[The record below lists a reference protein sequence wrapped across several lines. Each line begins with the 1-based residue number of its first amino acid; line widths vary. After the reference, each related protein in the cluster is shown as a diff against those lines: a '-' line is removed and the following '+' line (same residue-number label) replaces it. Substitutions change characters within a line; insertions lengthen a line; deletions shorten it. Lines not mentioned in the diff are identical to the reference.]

1 MDEWALQVRRR
12 FVVECAGI
20 GIIALLWLAC
30 LVLGVGGPRATQA
43 ISNFGLIAAAASA
56 GLACLATARHGTAQQ
71 ERMWRLLGV
80 SALSW
85 GSGQAAWTWYETV
98 LGREVPF
105 PSLADVG
112 YLAAVPL
119 AAAALLSLP
128 FAAQNLAGR
137 VRQVLDGLMIAASLL
152 LISWVLVLNT
162 LFQAGTDNGLSQAI
176 SLAYP
181 IGDIVVGTIVL
192 FMLTR
197 ARGTNGATEIPLP
210 LIGAGLVAWAVADS
224 GFVYLTAV
232 GSYSSGALIDAGW
245 FLGYLLILIAARK
258 SAARSSGQDAAGS
271 GADRMDKPVGGDQL
285 GLLLPYVA
293 VGGSL
298 VVSTVV
304 QIQHGRLGP
313 FAGWVRS
320 FIMLALI
327 GRQVL
332 TLLENSSLARHLES
346 RVIERTAELQASEQ
360 RFQALVQ
367 HSSEVVILVNRNGLV
382 EYVSESMARVFGYG
396 EADLRGRLLSDIFYL
411 DAGTRLREGL
421 AEAAQRPYGVLE
433 LELPLQHRDGQQ
445 CTAQITIT
453 NLLDNPSVA
462 GLVLNTRDISERRQL
477 EDQLSHQAFH
487 DNLTSL
493 ANRALFKDRV
503 DHALARTK
511 RQTPSVAVLF
521 LDLDGF
527 KEVNDSLGHAAGD
540 RLLIQVGERLAASV
554 RPSDTVARFGGDE
567 FAVLVEDA
575 SDDIDVIQVAERVL
589 EGLRQPFEVNGREL
603 HVRGS
608 MGIARMESD
617 VDGADHL
624 LRNADLAMYRAKA
637 AGRGG
642 FERYDPEMHTELV
655 QRVQLEADLRR
666 ALEAGELFLL
676 YQPTFDLASGQL
688 VGAEALAR
696 WQHPT
701 RGLVPPTEFI
711 PLAEASGL
719 IRPLGAWVLREAC
732 RQAAEWQRTT
742 AQRDKPMALNI
753 NLSGRQ
759 LQYPEVV
766 DDVAAALAESGLPPD
781 SLVLE
786 MTESVLMDDSENVL
800 DILRR
805 IKELGARLAIDDFG
819 TGYSSLSYL
828 HRFPVDMLK
837 IDRSFVERLSHASD
851 NAELA
856 RTIVRLGQ
864 SLQLVTVA
872 EGVED
877 SAQFLAL
884 RRMGCDVGQGFYF
897 GRPMESEEISRLLGD
912 DVGPPARKPATTG

>member
-1 MDEWALQVRRR
+1 MNTRSRARRR
-12 FVVECAGI
+12 YVVECVTTAGL
-20 GIIALLWLAC
+20 ALLWLGC
-30 LVLGVGGPRATQA
+30 LVFEVGGEETAA
-43 ISNFGLIAAAASA
+43 ALSNFGLIAAAGAA
-56 GLACLATARHGTAQQ
+56 GVTCIRTARFSSDRQT
-71 ERMWRLLGV
+71 RMWKLMGC

-112 YLAAVPL
+112 YLAAPPL

-128 FAAQNLAGR
+128 FAAQSLAGR

-152 LISWVLVLNT
+152 LASWVLVLRPV
-162 LFQAGTDNGLSQAI
+162 FRAGAENFVSQAI

-192 FMLTR
+192 FVL
-197 ARGTNGATEIPLP
+197 ARVRMGSGVAKIPLG
-210 LIGAGLVAWAVADS
+210 LLGGGLVAWAVADS
-224 GFVYLTAV
+224 GFVYLTATEQ
-232 GSYSSGALIDAGW
+232 YASGALIDAGW
-245 FLGYLLILIAARK
+245 FLGYLLVLLAARK
-258 SAARSSGQDAAGS
+258 PEADPDDEEETHTGV
-271 GADRMDKPVGGDQL
+271 DRMGMF
-285 GLLLPYVA
+285 LPYIA
-293 VGGSL
+293 VVGSL
-298 VVSTVV
+298 AVSTVV
-304 QIQHGRLGP
+304 QVQQGILDY
-313 FAGWVRS
+313 FASWTRS
-320 FIMLALI
+320 FIILALV

-332 TLLENSSLARHLES
+332 SLLENSSLARHLEA
-346 RVIERTAELQASEQ
+346 RVVERTAELRASEQ

-367 HSSEVVILVNRNGLV
+367 HSSEVVILVDRDGKV
-382 EYVSESMARVFGYG
+382 EYVSESMSRVFGYS
-396 EADLRGRLLSDIFYL
+396 EAYLLGRSLSGIL
-411 DAGTRLREGL
+411 DATAGARLREGL
-421 AEAAQRPYGVLE
+421 ADLAERPYGVLE
-433 LELPLQHRDGQQ
+433 LELPLRHRDGHL
-445 CTAQITIT
+445 CTVQLTIT
-453 NLLDNPSVA
+453 NLLDNPSVG

-487 DNLTSL
+487 DSLTSL

-503 DHALARTK
+503 EHALQRTK

-540 RLLIQVGERLAASV
+540 RLLVQVGERLVASV

-567 FAVLVEDA
+567 FAVLIEDA
-575 SDDIDVIQVAERVL
+575 SDEVDVTQVADRVL
-589 EGLRQPFEVNGREL
+589 EGLRRPFLVSGREL

-608 MGIARMESD
+608 MGIARMDSD
-617 VDGADHL
+617 VEGADQL

-642 FERYDPEMHTELV
+642 YERYDPEMHTELV
-655 QRVQLEADLRR
+655 QRVQLESDLRR
-666 ALEAGELFLL
+666 ALEAGELFLH
-676 YQPTFDLASGQL
+676 YQPTFDLASGQV

-696 WQHPT
+696 WKHPI
-701 RGLVPPTEFI
+701 RGMVPPTEFI

-732 RQAAEWQRTT
+732 RQAAEWQR
-742 AQRDKPMALNI
+742 ASQRDKPLTLNI

-759 LQYPEVV
+759 LQFPEVV
-766 DDVAAALAESGLPPD
+766 EDVARALRESGLPPE

-786 MTESVLMDDSENVL
+786 MTESVLMDDSDTVL
-800 DILRR
+800 AILRR
-805 IKELGARLAIDDFG
+805 LKQLGARLAIDDFG

-837 IDRSFVERLSHASD
+837 IDRSFVERLSRASD

-884 RRMGCDVGQGFYF
+884 RRMGCDVGQGYYF
-897 GRPMESEEISRLLGD
+897 GRPMDSGEVSRLLGD
-912 DVGPPARKPATTG
+912 DIAPPAKKPATTG

>member
-1 MDEWALQVRRR
+1 MSTRSQAQRR
-12 FVVECAGI
+12 FLVECAAMAVV
-20 GIIALLWLAC
+20 ALLWLGS
-30 LVLGVGGPRATQA
+30 LSLGLGGARASQA
-43 ISNFGLIAAAASA
+43 ISNFGLIVAAGAA
-56 GLACLATARHGTAQQ
+56 GITCIRTARFSNPRQS
-71 ERMWRLLGV
+71 RMWKLMGA

-85 GSGQAAWTWYETV
+85 ASGQAAWTWYETV

-112 YLAAVPL
+112 YLAAPPL
-119 AAAALLSLP
+119 AAAALIALP
-128 FAAQNLAGR
+128 FAARSLAGR

-152 LISWVLVLNT
+152 LASWVLVLRP
-162 LFQAGTDNGLSQAI
+162 LFRSGGDDLLGQVI

-181 IGDIVVGTIVL
+181 IGDVVVGTIVL
-192 FMLTR
+192 FILAR
-197 ARGTNGATEIPLP
+197 ARMGRGTRGTPLP
-210 LIGAGLVAWAVADS
+210 LLGGGLVAIAVADS

-232 GSYSSGALIDAGW
+232 GSYSSGALIDGGW
-245 FLGYLLILIAARK
+245 FVGYLLVLLAARK
-258 SAARSSGQDAAGS
+258 PEADPVKEEEEESASV
-271 GADRMDKPVGGDQL
+271 DRMGMY
-285 GLLLPYVA
+285 LPYIA
-293 VGGSL
+293 VLGSL
-298 VVSTVV
+298 AVSTVAQV
-304 QIQHGRLGP
+304 QQGILDY
-313 FAGWVRS
+313 FASWTRA
-320 FIMLALI
+320 FIIVALV

-332 TLLENSSLARHLES
+332 SLLENSSLARHLEA
-346 RVIERTAELQASEQ
+346 RVVERTAELRASEQ

-367 HSSEVVILVNRNGLV
+367 HSSEVVILVDADARV
-382 EYVSESMARVFGYG
+382 EYVSESMTRVFGYS
-396 EADLRGRLLSDIFYL
+396 EAHLLGRRLTQLMD
-411 DAGTRLREGL
+411 DEAGIRLREGL
-421 AEAAQRPYGVLE
+421 AEVAERPYGVLE
-433 LELPLQHRDGQQ
+433 LELPLRHRDGHR

-453 NLLDNPSVA
+453 NLLDNPSVG

-477 EDQLSHQAFH
+477 EDQLVHQAFH
-487 DNLTSL
+487 DSLTSL

-503 DHALARTK
+503 DHALQRT
-511 RQTPSVAVLF
+511 RRHMPSVAVLF

-540 RLLIQVGERLAASV
+540 RLLIQVAERLRSCV
-554 RPSDTVARFGGDE
+554 RPSDTAARLGGDE
-567 FAVLVEDA
+567 FAVLIEDA
-575 SDDIDVIQVAERVL
+575 SDEDELAAVAERIL
-589 EGLRQPFEVNGREL
+589 EELRQPFFIGGREL

-608 MGIARMESD
+608 MGIARMDGD
-617 VDGADHL
+617 VDGVDQL

-637 AGRGG
+637 AGQGG
-642 FERYDPEMHTELV
+642 YERYDPQMHTELV

-666 ALEAGELFLL
+666 ALEAGELFLV
-676 YQPTFDLASGQL
+676 YQPTFDLASGQV

-732 RQAAEWQRTT
+732 RQAAEWQRST
-742 AQRDKPMALNI
+742 AHRDKPLALSI

-759 LQYPEVV
+759 LQVPEVV
-766 DDVAAALAESGLPPD
+766 DDVSTALRESGLQPD

-786 MTESVLMDDSENVL
+786 MTESVLMDDDENVL
-800 DILRR
+800 AILRR
-805 IKELGARLAIDDFG
+805 LKELGARLAIDDFG

-884 RRMGCDVGQGFYF
+884 RRMGCDVGQGYYF
-897 GRPMESEEISRLLGD
+897 GKPMPSEEISRLLRD
-912 DVGPPARKPATTG
+912 DAPAPARKPATTG

>member
-1 MDEWALQVRRR
+1 MENRSLPAQRR
-12 FVVECAGI
+12 FAAEQATITVVS
-20 GIIALLWLAC
+20 LLWLTC

-56 GLACLATARHGTAQQ
+56 GLACLATARRSSARHR
-71 ERMWRLLGV
+71 RMWKLLGV

-85 GSGQAAWTWYETV
+85 GSGQTAWTWYESV

-128 FAAQNLAGR
+128 FAAQGLAGR

-162 LFQAGTDNGLSQAI
+162 LFQAGADNAVSQAI

-197 ARGTNGATEIPLP
+197 ARRNRGATDIPLP
-210 LIGAGLVAWAVADS
+210 LLGGGLVAWAVADS
-224 GFVYLTAV
+224 GFVYLTAS

-245 FLGYLLILIAARK
+245 FLGYILILLAARK
-258 SAARSSGQDAAGS
+258 PTANLVAEETQAADHLEGHAATS
-271 GADRMDKPVGGDQL
+271 QV

-293 VGGSL
+293 VAGSL
-298 VVSTVV
+298 VVSTVA
-304 QIQHGRLGP
+304 QLQHGRLGP
-313 FAGWVRS
+313 FAGWIRS

-327 GRQVL
+327 CRQVL

-346 RVIERTAELQASEQ
+346 RVIERTTELRTSEQ

-367 HSSEVVILVNRNGLV
+367 HSSEVVILVDRDANV
-382 EYVSESMARVFGYG
+382 EYVSESMTRVFGYRYEELLAQPLTRILDP
-396 EADLRGRLLSDIFYL
+396 EAQSQLVE
-411 DAGTRLREGL
+411 AL
-421 AEAAQRPYGVLE
+421 ANVAERPYGVLE
-433 LELPLQHRDGQQ
+433 LELPVRHHAGHD
-445 CTAQITIT
+445 CTAQFTIT
-453 NLLDNPSVA
+453 NLLDNPSVG
-462 GLVLNTRDISERRQL
+462 GLVLNTRDVSERRQL

-487 DNLTSL
+487 DNLTAL

-503 DHALARTK
+503 DHALLRTK
-511 RQTPSVAVLF
+511 RHTPSVAVLF

-540 RLLIQVGERLAASV
+540 RLLIQVGQRLVSCV

-567 FAVLVEDA
+567 FAVLIEDA
-575 SDDIDVIQVAERVL
+575 SDDPELDTVAERIL
-589 EGLRQPFEVNGREL
+589 EELSQPFFVNDREL

-608 MGIARMESD
+608 MGIARMDPD
-617 VDGADHL
+617 VDGVDQL

-637 AGRGG
+637 ASQGG
-642 FERYDPEMHTELV
+642 FERYDPGMHTELV

-666 ALEAGELFLL
+666 ALETGELFLH
-676 YQPTFDLASGQL
+676 YQPTFDLASGQIT
-688 VGAEALAR
+688 GAEALCR
-696 WQHPT
+696 WNHPT

-732 RQAAEWQRTT
+732 KQAAAWQR
-742 AQRDKPMALNI
+742 ANPRRDKPLTLSV
-753 NLSGRQ
+753 NLSGKQ
-759 LQYPEVV
+759 LQHTQVIE
-766 DDVAAALAESGLPPD
+766 DVAQALRDSGLPAK

-786 MTESVLMDDSENVL
+786 MTESVLMDDSETVL
-800 DILRR
+800 DILRQL
-805 IKELGARLAIDDFG
+805 KQLGARLAIDDFG

-828 HRFPVDMLK
+828 HRFPVDILK
-837 IDRSFVERLSHASD
+837 IDRSFVERLSRTSD

-856 RTIVRLGQ
+856 RTVVRLGQ
-864 SLQLVTVA
+864 SLQLQTVA

-877 SAQFLAL
+877 SAQFLTL
-884 RRMGCDVGQGFYF
+884 RRMGCNIGQGYYF
-897 GRPMESEEISRLLGD
+897 GRPMETQDMERLLND
-912 DVGPPARKPATTG
+912 ELTAAKAATTGYG

>member
-1 MDEWALQVRRR
+1 MSTRSRAQRR
-12 FVVECAGI
+12 FLAECAAMAVV
-20 GIIALLWLAC
+20 ALLWLVC
-30 LVLGVGGPRATQA
+30 LVLGGRQTTQA
-43 ISNFGLIAAAASA
+43 ISNFGLIAAAGAAGITCIRTAS
-56 GLACLATARHGTAQQ
+56 LSSPRQS
-71 ERMWRLLGV
+71 RMWRLMGA

-98 LGREVPF
+98 LGGEVPF

-112 YLAAVPL
+112 YLVAVPL

-128 FAAQNLAGR
+128 FAARSVAGR

-152 LISWVLVLNT
+152 LASWVLVLRP
-162 LFQAGTDNGLSQAI
+162 LFRSGGNDLLGQVI

-181 IGDIVVGTIVL
+181 IGDVVVGTIVL
-192 FMLTR
+192 FVLAR
-197 ARGTNGATEIPLP
+197 ARMGQGTRGTPLP
-210 LIGAGLVAWAVADS
+210 LLGGGLVAIAVADS
-224 GFVYLTAV
+224 GFVYLTAA
-232 GSYSSGALIDAGW
+232 GTYSSGALIDAGW
-245 FLGYLLILIAARK
+245 FLGYLLIMVAARK
-258 SAARSSGQDAAGS
+258 PEADPVKEQAEASASV
-271 GADRMDKPVGGDQL
+271 DRTGMY
-285 GLLLPYVA
+285 LPSIV
-293 VGGSL
+293 VVGSL
-298 VVSTVV
+298 AVSTVA
-304 QIQHGRLGP
+304 QIQQGLLDA
-313 FAGWVRS
+313 FASWTRS
-320 FIMLALI
+320 FIILALV

-332 TLLENSSLARHLES
+332 SLLENSSLARHLEA
-346 RVIERTAELQASEQ
+346 RVVERTAELRASEQ

-367 HSSEVVILVNRNGLV
+367 HSSEVVILVDADARV
-382 EYVSESMARVFGYG
+382 EYVSESMTRVFGYRAEELVG
-396 EADLRGRLLSDIFYL
+396 QPLSDLL
-411 DAGTRLREGL
+411 DAGAAARLREGL
-421 AEAAQRPYGVLE
+421 AEVAERSYGVLE
-433 LELPLQHRDGQQ
+433 LELALRHRDRHR

-453 NLLDNPSVA
+453 NLLDNPSVGA
-462 GLVLNTRDISERRQL
+462 LVLNTRDISERRQL
-477 EDQLSHQAFH
+477 EDQLVHQAFH
-487 DNLTSL
+487 DSLTSL

-503 DHALARTK
+503 DHALQRTK

-521 LDLDGF
+521 VDLDGF

-540 RLLIQVGERLAASV
+540 RLLIQVAERLRSCV

-575 SDDIDVIQVAERVL
+575 SDDLDVTQVAERVL
-589 EGLRQPFEVNGREL
+589 EGLRQPFFIGGREL

-608 MGIARMESD
+608 MGIARMERE
-617 VDGADHL
+617 VDGADQL

-637 AGRGG
+637 AGHGG
-642 FERYDPEMHTELV
+642 YERYDPQMHTELV

-666 ALEAGELFLL
+666 ALDQGELFLQ
-676 YQPTFDLASGQL
+676 YQPTYDLTSGQL

-732 RQAAEWQRTT
+732 RQAAAWQR
-742 AQRDKPMALNI
+742 ASANRDKPLALSI

-759 LQYPEVV
+759 LQHAQVV
-766 DDVAAALAESGLPPD
+766 EDVATALGDSGLQPD

-786 MTESVLMDDSENVL
+786 MTESVLMDDSDIVL
-800 DILRR
+800 TILRR
-805 IKELGARLAIDDFG
+805 LKALGARLAIDDFG

-828 HRFPVDMLK
+828 HRFPIDMLK

-884 RRMGCDVGQGFYF
+884 RRMGCDIGQGYYF
-897 GRPMESEEISRLLGD
+897 GKPMASEEISRLLRD
-912 DVGPPARKPATTG
+912 DTPAPARKPATTG

>member
-1 MDEWALQVRRR
+1 MNTRSRSRRR
-12 FVVECAGI
+12 FIVECATTAGL
-20 GIIALLWLAC
+20 ALLWLGC
-30 LVLGVGGPRATQA
+30 LVFEVGGERTAA
-43 ISNFGLIAAAASA
+43 ALSNFGLIAAAGAA
-56 GLACLATARHGTAQQ
+56 GITCIRTARISNDRQT
-71 ERMWRLLGV
+71 RMWKLLGA

-85 GSGQAAWTWYETV
+85 ASGQTAWTWYENV

-112 YLAAVPL
+112 YLAAPPL

-128 FAAQNLAGR
+128 FAAQSLAGR

-152 LISWVLVLNT
+152 LASWVLVLSP
-162 LFQAGTDNGLSQAI
+162 LFRADGGGLLSQSI

-181 IGDIVVGTIVL
+181 IGDVVVGTIVL
-192 FMLTR
+192 VMLAR
-197 ARGTNGATEIPLP
+197 ARRGSGTRGIPLG
-210 LIGAGLVAWAVADS
+210 LLGSGLVAWAVSDS
-224 GFVYLTAV
+224 GFVYLTATE
-232 GSYSSGALIDAGW
+232 SYASGALIDAGW
-245 FLGYLLILIAARK
+245 FLGYVLILVAARK
-258 SAARSSGQDAAGS
+258 PTATPVDEEEAHAGI
-271 GADRMDKPVGGDQL
+271 DRVGMF
-285 GLLLPYVA
+285 LPYVA
-293 VGGSL
+293 VVGAL
-298 VVSTVV
+298 AVSTVA
-304 QIQHGRLGP
+304 QLQQGILDY
-313 FAGWVRS
+313 FASWTRS
-320 FIMLALI
+320 FIILALV

-332 TLLENSSLARHLES
+332 SLLENLSLARHLES
-346 RVIERTAELQASEQ
+346 RVVERTAELRASEQ

-367 HSSEVVILVNRNGLV
+367 HSSEVVILVDRDGKV
-382 EYVSESMARVFGYG
+382 EYVSESMSRVFGYS
-396 EADLRGRLLSDIFYL
+396 EAYLLGRSLSGIL
-411 DAGTRLREGL
+411 DTTAGARLREGL
-421 AEAAQRPYGVLE
+421 AEVAERPYGVLE
-433 LELPLQHRDGQQ
+433 LELPLRHRDGHR
-445 CTAQITIT
+445 CTVQLTVT
-453 NLLDNPSVA
+453 NLLDNPAVS
-462 GLVLNTRDISERRQL
+462 GLVLNTRDISERREL

-487 DNLTSL
+487 DSLTSL

-503 DHALARTK
+503 EHALQRTR

-540 RLLIQVGERLAASV
+540 RLLIQVGQRLGTCV

-567 FAVLVEDA
+567 FAVLIEDA
-575 SDDIDVIQVAERVL
+575 SDDVDVVQVADRVL
-589 EGLRQPFEVNGREL
+589 EGLRQPFVVSGREL

-608 MGIARMESD
+608 MGIARMDSD
-617 VDGADHL
+617 VEGADQL

-637 AGRGG
+637 AGQGG
-642 FERYDPEMHTELV
+642 YERYDPGMHTELV
-655 QRVQLEADLRR
+655 QRVQLESDLRR
-666 ALEAGELFLL
+666 ALETGELFLH
-676 YQPTFDLASGQL
+676 YQPTYDLASGQV

-696 WQHPT
+696 WQHPI

-719 IRPLGAWVLREAC
+719 IQRLGAWVLLEAC
-732 RQAAEWQRTT
+732 RQASSWQQIN
-742 AQRDKPMALNI
+742 AHRDKPLTLSV
-753 NLSGRQ
+753 NLSGKQ
-759 LQYPEVV
+759 LQHAQVV
-766 DDVAAALAESGLPPD
+766 EDVAEALRDSGLPPE

-786 MTESVLMDDSENVL
+786 MTESVLMDDSETVL
-800 DILRR
+800 DILRQL
-805 IKELGARLAIDDFG
+805 KQLGPRLAIDDFG

-884 RRMGCDVGQGFYF
+884 RRMGCDVGQGYYF
-897 GRPMESEEISRLLGD
+897 GRPMEGEHIERLLSD
-912 DVGPPARKPATTG
+912 ELAANRSAAATD

>member
-1 MDEWALQVRRR
+1 MNQRFLPGQRR
-12 FVVECAGI
+12 FMAEGAGI
-20 GIIALLWLAC
+20 AALTLTWLAC
-30 LVLGVGGPRATQA
+30 LVLGVGGQETTQA
-43 ISNFGLIAAAASA
+43 ISNFGLIAAAGSA
-56 GLACLATARHGTAQQ
+56 GFACLVTAVRSSARYR
-71 ERMWRLLGV
+71 RMWKLMGA

-119 AAAALLSLP
+119 AVAALLSLP
-128 FAAQNLAGR
+128 FAAQSLAGR

-152 LISWVLVLNT
+152 LVSWVLLLHT
-162 LFQAGTDNGLSQAI
+162 LFQAGADNGVSQAI
-176 SLAYP
+176 GLAYP
-181 IGDIVVGTIVL
+181 IGDVVVGTIVL

-197 ARGTNGATEIPLP
+197 ARRSHGATEVPL
-210 LIGAGLVAWAVADS
+210 LLLGGGLVAWAVADS
-224 GFVYLTAV
+224 GFVYLTAS
-232 GSYSSGALIDAGW
+232 GAYSSGALIDAGW
-245 FLGYLLILIAARK
+245 FLGYILILVAARRATPG
-258 SAARSSGQDAAGS
+258 SVDGGASRSGAEVEERAGS
-271 GADRMDKPVGGDQL
+271 DRV

-293 VGGSL
+293 VAGAL
-298 VVSTVV
+298 VVHSVS
-304 QIQHGRLGP
+304 QIQHERPGP
-313 FAGWVRS
+313 FAGWIRT
-320 FIMLALI
+320 FIMAALI
-327 GRQVL
+327 CRQVL

-346 RVIERTAELQASEQ
+346 RVVERTAELRASEQ

-367 HSSEVVILVNRNGLV
+367 HSSEVVILVDADGRV
-382 EYVSESMARVFGYG
+382 EYVSESMGRVFGYSYEDLLG
-396 EADLRGRLLSDIFYL
+396 RPLTGLLDADAGVRLL
-411 DAGTRLREGL
+411 EGL
-421 AEAAQRPYGVLE
+421 GEVARRPYGVVE
-433 LELPLQHRDGQQ
+433 LELLVRHRDGHD
-445 CTAQITIT
+445 CTAQFTIT
-453 NLLDNPSVA
+453 NLLDDPAVG

-487 DNLTSL
+487 DSLTSL

-503 DHALARTK
+503 EHALARTK

-540 RLLIQVGERLAASV
+540 RLLIQVAERLRSCV

-575 SDDIDVIQVAERVL
+575 SDDIDVVQVADRVL
-589 EGLRQPFEVNGREL
+589 EGLRQPFEVNDREL

-642 FERYDPEMHTELV
+642 YERYDPEMHTELV

-666 ALEAGELFLL
+666 ALDAGELFLQ

-732 RQAAEWQRTT
+732 RQAAEWQRSTG
-742 AQRDKPMALNI
+742 QRDKPLALNI

-759 LQYPEVV
+759 LQHPEVV
-766 DDVAAALAESGLPPD
+766 DDVAAALEESGLPPD

-786 MTESVLMDDSENVL
+786 MTESVLMDDNENVL

-805 IKELGARLAIDDFG
+805 IKQLGARLAIDDFG

-837 IDRSFVERLSHASD
+837 IDRSFVERLSHTTD

-897 GRPMESEEISRLLGD
+897 GRPMESEEIGRLLGE
-912 DVGPPARKPATTG
+912 DVPAADRKPAITG